1 MVIRVDDNNGDA
13 SMHDAKSL
21 AALHRS
27 ARDFRSSAITSGL
40 PSTITTST
48 LRARGP
54 QVTNRPPN
62 HRFIPRPFPPPAL
75 ADVPLEYIIDQLR
88 RLAPHYWSRPETSD
102 CTIGMCS
109 ALLSS
114 SQTISHF
121 TVRQLCLW
129 TTRVLIRC
137 QHLPVCAMR
146 SATWTSVPRCLR
158 ICMDSRTLLGA
169 PLGSL

>member
-1 MVIRVDDNNGDA
+1 MTDMVIRVDDNNGDA

-75 ADVPLEYIIDQLR
+75 ANVPVEYIVDQLHS
-88 RLAPHYWSRPETSD
+88 LASNYWSKPETAD
-102 CTIGMCS
+102 CTISMYS
-109 ALLSS
+109 
-114 SQTISHF
+114 
-121 TVRQLCLW
+121 RLCLD
-129 TTRVLIRC
+129 
-137 QHLPVCAMR
+137 
-146 SATWTSVPRCLR
+146 RCLSAYQPEP
-158 ICMDSRTLLGA
+158 CQSFLYLL
-169 PLGSL
+169 